1 MKETAVELLVGQLK
15 SEVDDINNLITKMYT
30 QYGVDILLNYE
41 HNNGMGI
48 APKLSIMR
56 VTQTVDYTK

>member
-1 MKETAVELLVGQLK
+1 MKETGVELLVGQLK